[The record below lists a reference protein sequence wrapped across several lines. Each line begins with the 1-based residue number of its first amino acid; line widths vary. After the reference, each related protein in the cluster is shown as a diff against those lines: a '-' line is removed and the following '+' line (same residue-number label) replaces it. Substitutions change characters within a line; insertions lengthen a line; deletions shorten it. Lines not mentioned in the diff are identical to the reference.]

1 MIKRKQELSKTE
13 ARALAQCLRKVRTF
27 YTLVGMTGL
36 EPATSRPPDEYST
49 N

>member
-1 MIKRKQELSKTE
+1 MLGNGIKNTIKRVFSIKIEKN
-13 ARALAQCLRKVRTF
+13 
-27 YTLVGMTGL
+27 VGMTGL